1 MARKAEVRYIN
12 FYSVGSCA
20 YKVDAMPIPQ
30 KKQTMPLPKQRKRK
44 KILIRVDPVAVAGVF
59 LAAVM
64 LIMMVVGLF
73 QLGAA
78 KQQAAQMQSYVL
90 QLKEENRALDAQ
102 YRAGYDVEEVRAI
115 ATQMGMIPIE
125 QAQHVQI
132 TVPVTEPVEEP
143 TIWDNVYTVLVGLF
157 A

>member
-143 TIWDNVYTVLVGLF
+143 TIWDNVYTFLVGLF